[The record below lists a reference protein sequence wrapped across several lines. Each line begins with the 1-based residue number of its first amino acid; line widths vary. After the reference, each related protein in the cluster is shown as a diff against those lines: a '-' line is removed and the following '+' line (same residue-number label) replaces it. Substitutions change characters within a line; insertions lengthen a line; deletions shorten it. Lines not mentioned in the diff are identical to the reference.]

1 MDAIFVPLLTAISAV
16 APPGGC
22 SVRVTCMPTI
32 DDATASGAVN
42 QIMSGKTCAT
52 VTPAIAETTWPPIK
66 LRGCAKGLWIAPY
79 TKTEE
84 APKEPIRNT
93 FSETGRLSDCKKAI
107 KKIPTNAPRKDQKC
121 SRGSTSVSL

>member
-1 MDAIFVPLLTAISAV
+1 MVVPLLTAMSAV

-22 SVRVTCMPTI
+22 KVRVTCMSTI
-32 DDATASGAVN
+32 DKATANGAVS
-42 QIMSGKTCAT
+42 QMISGSTWAT
-52 VTPAIAETTWPPIK
+52 VTPAIAETTCPPIK
-66 LRGCAKGLWIAPY
+66 LRGCAKGLSIAPY

-84 APKEPIRNT
+84 APKEPIRKI
-93 FSETGRLSDCKKAI
+93 FSETGSRSDCKKAI